1 MLTRAKERKRR
12 KTTEKAKRFL
22 RIIQNPRNITRR
34 LIESKQIPQNMRP
47 YPPDLQP
54 FNQTRKSRSIVTLP
68 SKSTLAEI
76 KKASFPKPYPP
87 GMLLPTIQEMIPEK
101 QIIHIELKPRTPTK
115 SKHNRSIK
123 TIRSIQN
130 IQNKERQ
137 QLNKTR
143 KSIEKDIKRA
153 NEKLE
158 DLQKTF
164 QKKKKTYKI
173 SQSTSQKA
181 LKDIQQI
188 SNKTERLVNHIE
200 DLEMRKSAT
209 DTMLRKG
216 LHI

>member
-1 MLTRAKERKRR
+1 MLTRARERKRR

-47 YPPDLQP
+47 FVPVP
-54 FNQTRKSRSIVTLP
+54 FAQVPLYKSRSILTLP
-68 SKSTLAEI
+68 SKSTLA
-76 KKASFPKPYPP
+76 KLKQMPYPNP
-87 GMLLPTIQEMIPEK
+87 HLPTIQEIMPEK

-115 SKHNRSIK
+115 SKHHRSIK

-137 QLNKTR
+137 QLHKTR

>member
-1 MLTRAKERKRR
+1 
-12 KTTEKAKRFL
+12 
-22 RIIQNPRNITRR
+22 
-34 LIESKQIPQNMRP
+34 MRP

-68 SKSTLAEI
+68 FKSTLAEI

-87 GMLLPTIQEMIPEK
+87 GMLLPTIQEIMPEK

-137 QLNKTR
+137 QLHLCTFNPKNIPMGDSYLEQGDADCALKMRNSVNKTR

-153 NEKLE
+153 NEKLK

-188 SNKTERLVNHIE
+188 SNKTESLVNHIE

-216 LHI
+216 LHF

>member
-1 MLTRAKERKRR
+1 MLTRARQRKRR
-12 KTTEKAKRFL
+12 ETTEKAKRFL
-22 RIIQNPRNITRR
+22 RMNQNPRNITRR

-68 SKSTLAEI
+68 SKSTLA
-76 KKASFPKPYPP
+76 KLKQMPYPNP
-87 GMLLPTIQEMIPEK
+87 HLPTIQEMIPEK

-130 IQNKERQ
+130 IRDKERQ
-137 QLNKTR
+137 QLHKTR

-153 NEKLE
+153 NEKLK

-216 LHI
+216 LHF